1 MVKIMSQIEISKK
14 TIIINSLSSALSLLI
29 NLTVLVWLQQYLLK
43 HISAEEYSLIPI
55 VLSVMAFAPLLTSVL
70 TGGMGRYMT
79 IAYAKG
85 DNMEVTRICSTMFPI
100 LFFAG
105 SILLILGWFVA
116 WNVDMFLVVSSEYRT
131 DAKIMLALMVFVTA
145 IRLPL
150 AAFSSGFMLKQKL
163 WWQDLIDVGC
173 QLLRITILF
182 VLLFEVSTRALWV
195 TVALAISELVNLAI
209 STPISIKLIPQQ
221 RIQWSLFRKKLAK
234 EITAFGSWWLVGSLA
249 DVLKKTMDPLIL
261 NRFASAVDVT
271 IFYVADIAP
280 RLLTQ
285 ILTPITRP
293 FIPIL
298 GAMVANN
305 DHIKLRNTYTRT
317 ARYHSWVVLTIA
329 VPAMVFSTETMHLY
343 LHGKYDT
350 AGGIMTMLLGV
361 AIINALNALG
371 SAVALSAGDMKGL
384 SVRVVFIQTVNLIL
398 TFVFVGY
405 LHQGAYGSAYATL
418 FAALFLETTIKWP
431 FCWRVAHT
439 PFRYWF
445 KEVFVAAIFPA
456 VPSAVF
462 CVSISVI
469 YSIDSWLKLVLVSGL
484 SALIYVIMVMIFGL
498 KQQDRIDLGRLA
510 QKAPAR
516 LKPVLLALA
525 KGN

>member
-1 MVKIMSQIEISKK
+1 
-14 TIIINSLSSALSLLI
+14 
-29 NLTVLVWLQQYLLK
+29 
-43 HISAEEYSLIPI
+43 
-55 VLSVMAFAPLLTSVL
+55 
-70 TGGMGRYMT
+70 
-79 IAYAKG
+79 
-85 DNMEVTRICSTMFPI
+85 MFPI

-105 SILLILGWFVA
+105 GLLLAFGWFVA
-116 WNVDMFLVVSSEYRT
+116 WNIDSFLVIAPEYSV

-150 AAFSSGFMLKQKL
+150 ATFSLGFMLKQRL
-163 WWQDLIDVGC
+163 WWQDLIDIGC
-173 QLLRITILF
+173 QLLRITVLF
-182 VLLFEVSTRALWV
+182 ILLFEVSTRALWV
-195 TVALAISELVNLAI
+195 TVALVLSELINLAI
-209 STPISIKLIPQQ
+209 STPISIKLVPTQ
-221 RIQWSLFRKKLAK
+221 RFKLALFKRTLAK
-234 EITAFGSWWLVGSLA
+234 EITVFGSWWLVGSLA

-305 DHIKLRNTYTRT
+305 DYIKLRNTYTRT

-329 VPAMVFSTETMHLY
+329 VPAIVFSTETMHLY
-343 LHGKYDT
+343 LHGKYDA
-350 AGGIMTMLLGV
+350 AGGIMAMLLGV

-371 SAVALSAGDMKGL
+371 SAVALSVGDMKGL
-384 SVRVVFIQTVNLIL
+384 SVRVVFIQSINLLL
-398 TFVFVGY
+398 TFIFVGY

-418 FAALFLETTIKWP
+418 IAALLLETTIKWP

-439 PFRYWF
+439 PFQYWF

-462 CVSISVI
+462 CVAVSSMYV
-469 YSIDSWLKLVLVSGL
+469 IDSWFKLVLVSGL
-484 SALIYVIMVMIFGL
+484 SALIYIVMVIIFGL
-498 KQQDRIDLGRLA
+498 KQQDRIDIGKLA
-510 QKAPAR
+510 NKVPIR
-516 LKPVLLALA
+516 FRPILLALA